1 MAAAAM
7 AMAAA
12 ATASVYAGLCGH
24 VLGVAFVLRRPPLWR
39 RCAPVAFLSIAAAS
53 AAALALWVPCLL
65 LRLPPIGYTV
75 GLDSLVWTASLGVMW
90 GAQQLWPQRS
100 GTVFFAA
107 LAACSDTEARRLAG
121 APVVRGLTA
130 QLQRMVG
137 TLILGLGLM
146 ASAASTAHFWLPL
159 LAAGLAAIAAAPV
172 LLLVFG
178 AVLVCAAWLQA
189 TLTPAVAAV
198 GRIGGV
204 STSCAGLLA
213 LAWLCGLVNTR
224 AVELVGELC
233 WCYVLSLAHGQYLL
247 SPLSI
252 RMSSHQWE
260 QWCLPRRLKLAGF
273 GLPVWATMRFAHPLL
288 GLVLLE
294 VQHGAA
300 GVFVNAQVPVL
311 DVEGQDTKHV

>member
-121 APVVRGLTA
+121 APLGRRRRVGFSRDVGVQVV
-130 QLQRMVG
+130 V
-137 TLILGLGLM
+137 
-146 ASAASTAHFWLPL
+146 
-159 LAAGLAAIAAAPV
+159 
-172 LLLVFG
+172 
-178 AVLVCAAWLQA
+178 
-189 TLTPAVAAV
+189 
-198 GRIGGV
+198 
-204 STSCAGLLA
+204 
-213 LAWLCGLVNTR
+213 
-224 AVELVGELC
+224 
-233 WCYVLSLAHGQYLL
+233 
-247 SPLSI
+247 
-252 RMSSHQWE
+252 
-260 QWCLPRRLKLAGF
+260 
-273 GLPVWATMRFAHPLL
+273 AHPW
-288 GLVLLE
+288 
-294 VQHGAA
+294 
-300 GVFVNAQVPVL
+300 
-311 DVEGQDTKHV
+311 